1 MYQLYVG
8 NRKTPKTMI
17 KIIFLFG
24 SRKSKLILTMKPA
37 SDQQQ
42 MRLTLGFWETAH
54 LPLPKSTLTLTSHLR
69 QNFGLGE
76 G

>member
-1 MYQLYVG
+1 MYQLYVR

-24 SRKSKLILTMKPA
+24 SRKSKTHSNDETGIRPA
-37 SDQQQ
+37 TNAAQF
-42 MRLTLGFWETAH
+42 RFLENCPPT
-54 LPLPKSTLTLTSHLR
+54 LPKSTLTLTSHLR